1 MWTTIRTGLLCATA
15 ALAAVPLLALGASRA
30 EARPDGFSVR
40 VVAPGAVV
48 VGKPSVIRVTGTIP
62 VQSLRYPYFATVV
75 SIRTSVL
82 GRCPAN
88 YWDAT
93 QVANATGGGVLVLT
107 SRVVSDGRGRFSIP
121 VGIRPYAPGTAR
133 ICAYVND
140 GEMTTLAAGSKR
152 ITVRRAR

>member
-1 MWTTIRTGLLCATA
+1 M
-15 ALAAVPLLALGASRA
+15 LALGAPRA
-30 EARPDGFSVR
+30 EARPAGFSVR
-40 VVAPGAVV
+40 VAAPGTVV
-48 VGKPSVIRVTGTIP
+48 VGKPSVIGVSGTIP
-62 VQSLRYPYFATVV
+62 VQHLRYLYFATVV

-82 GRCPAN
+82 SRCPAS

-107 SRVVSDGRGRFSIP
+107 SRLVSDERGRFSIP

-140 GEMTTLAAGSKR
+140 GEMTTLAAASR
-152 ITVRRAR
+152 PITVRRAR